1 MDGAGR
7 WSRILVVV
15 GLVAMVIGALD
26 PLEGALV
33 ILPGTGL
40 VARPTACA
48 ILSPRRAAHSEAL
61 DRIHRRVA

>member
-1 MDGAGR
+1 MDGASR

-40 VARPTACA
+40 VARA
-48 ILSPRRAAHSEAL
+48 RRLVRSY
-61 DRIHRRVA
+61 HRGARLIRKR